1 MADNETPVLEDWE
14 DLPLKVRRNRKHMYN
29 YIKSVLYPDNEDKQR
44 ALYFFYIR
52 RCIYLWISVD
62 DVIYFHGLKPQHL
75 NLEKTDTTK
84 LEEII
89 TDWISQSESLIKTYC
104 HIKSIEDTDVSDAMK
119 NVCLRL
125 TSNMVSLAI
134 QKRDNP
140 IIKVND
146 WTIQGLSSEIF
157 TDDLKA
163 DLDPFVNDASTDPSK
178 LGIFA
183 ITGEGLDRSC

>member
-1 MADNETPVLEDWE
+1 M
-14 DLPLKVRRNRKHMYN
+14 
-29 YIKSVLYPDNEDKQR
+29 
-44 ALYFFYIR
+44 
-52 RCIYLWISVD
+52 WISVD
-62 DVIYFHGLKPQHL
+62 DVVHFHGLKPQHL

-89 TDWISQSESLIKTYC
+89 TDWILQSESLIKTYC
-104 HIKSIEDTDVSDAMK
+104 HIKSIEDEDVSDAMK

-140 IIKVND
+140 IKVND
-146 WTIQGLSSEIF
+146 WTIQGLSSDIF
-157 TDDLKA
+157 TDDLKE
-163 DLDPFVNDASTDPSK
+163 DLRPFIVDSSNDPSK

>member
-1 MADNETPVLEDWE
+1 M
-14 DLPLKVRRNRKHMYN
+14 
-29 YIKSVLYPDNEDKQR
+29 
-44 ALYFFYIR
+44 
-52 RCIYLWISVD
+52 WISAD
-62 DVIYFHGLKPQHL
+62 DVIHFHGLKPQHL

-104 HIKSIEDTDVSDAMK
+104 HIKSIEDEDVSDAMK

-163 DLDPFVNDASTDPSK
+163 DLEPFVNDASTDPSK